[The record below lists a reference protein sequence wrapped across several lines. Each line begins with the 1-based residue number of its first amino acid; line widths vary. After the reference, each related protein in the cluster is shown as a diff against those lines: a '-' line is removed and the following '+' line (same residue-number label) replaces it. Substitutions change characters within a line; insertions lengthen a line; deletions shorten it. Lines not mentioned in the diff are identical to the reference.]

1 MSIETIGSASNL
13 IKRNDAESWVK
24 KNDLEVN
31 KMLDYSDLNK
41 GVNSY
46 KDNSKTFGQFLEDS
60 LIKVNDLQVKANE
73 SIEKLATGKSKNI
86 HETLL
91 MVEKADIAFKAMN
104 QMRLKV
110 LDAYKEVMR
119 MQV

>member
-1 MSIETIGSASNL
+1 MSIETIGSASSL
-13 IKRNDAESWVK
+13 IKKNDAESWVK
-24 KNDLEVN
+24 NNNLEVN

-46 KDNSKTFGQFLEDS
+46 KDNTKTFGQFLEDS
-60 LIKVNDLQVKANE
+60 LIKVNDLQKEANE